1 MSVKTLFNYTSQLS
15 RSLNAAL
22 PINRALEVLA
32 RTAPTR
38 HLRTVSRDVKRSIA
52 SGSTLT
58 QAYEKHR
65 RIFPSFFTKMI
76 GVGERTGKLEA
87 VTDSLASYYEHRYEI
102 NRAMKKELVPI
113 LIYFWLLMMLVL
125 AIERILGGPGAL
137 QKYLDVSA
145 WAALLALSLGSAYYF
160 FPRFRA
166 ALGSLLFDLPFIGR
180 LVRKFCLSRFSE
192 GMRLASEA
200 GLDINSAIKLSSESS
215 GNSAF
220 QKRAL
225 RAMEYIEKGSS
236 ISEALDKTG
245 VFSFEAI
252 QMFIVG
258 EETGKLHDAMGH
270 VSKHSREDALT
281 TLHITMV
288 MGVRAFYV
296 LGILYFAY
304 KIVTAWSKIYGGW
317 LSG

>member
-1 MSVKTLFNYTSQLS
+1 MSVKTLFNYASQLS

-38 HLRTVSRDVKRSIA
+38 QLRTVSRDVKKSIA

-65 RIFPSFFTKMI
+65 RIFPAFFTKMI
-76 GVGERTGKLEA
+76 GVGERTGKLEQ
-87 VTDSLASYYEHRYEI
+87 VTESLASYYENRYRI
-102 NRAMKKELVPI
+102 HLAMKKELTPI
-113 LIYFWLLMMLVL
+113 LFYFWILMMLVL

-137 QKYLDVSA
+137 QKYLDAAA
-145 WAALLALSLGSAYYF
+145 WAAILALSLGSACYF
-160 FPRFRA
+160 SPEFRA
-166 ALGSLLFDLPFIGR
+166 ALGSLLFHFPFIGR
-180 LVRKFCLSRFSE
+180 LVRKFGLSRFSE

-225 RAMEYIEKGSS
+225 RAKEYIEKGSS

-245 VFSFEAI
+245 VFSFAAI
-252 QMFIVG
+252 QMFTVG
-258 EETGKLHDAMGH
+258 EETGKLHESMAH
-270 VSKHSREDALT
+270 VAKHSREEALA
-281 TLHITMV
+281 TLHITMA
-288 MGVRAFYV
+288 MGIKVFYI
-296 LGILYFAY
+296 LGVLYFAF
-304 KIVTAWSKIYGGW
+304 KA
-317 LSG
+317 LSFGMSYYRGIGL